1 MQRSLSSYDHSDWS
15 PGVYLNDHTAVL
27 INNNK
32 KTMPSSQERMW
43 DEPVTEHSYYTT
55 HKTVRIHTLLENIQ
69 VIIFNVLMSCFLSN
83 YCIMIVF
90 VTEDNIKVTNIVLH
104 NTNYDNWT
112 PAAKMCQFKCVS
124 LSNPQLNSIQPLAQ
138 VGFTRN
144 DFANPTLNNYPI

>member
-32 KTMPSSQERMW
+32 KTMPSSQQRMW

-104 NTNYDNWT
+104 NTNYDN
-112 PAAKMCQFKCVS
+112 
-124 LSNPQLNSIQPLAQ
+124 
-138 VGFTRN
+138 
-144 DFANPTLNNYPI
+144 